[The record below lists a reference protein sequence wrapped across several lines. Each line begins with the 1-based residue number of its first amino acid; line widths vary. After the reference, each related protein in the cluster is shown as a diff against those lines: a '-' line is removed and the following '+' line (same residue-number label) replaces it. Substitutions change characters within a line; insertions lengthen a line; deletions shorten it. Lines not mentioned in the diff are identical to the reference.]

1 MQYQRTS
8 SCPLII
14 LIAGPYRSGTNDDPL
29 KMSANLR
36 RLENFALPIYRIG
49 HIPMIGEWVA
59 LPILRS
65 AGSNEVVSLVQEEFL
80 YPVAARLLTR
90 CDAVLRI
97 PGESKGADQDVRI
110 ARERVQDVVRIFLV
124 QALQR
129 KSREAARRY
138 AWYRAGS
145 RDLKAALTGP
155 RTASCT
161 SSP

>member
-1 MQYQRTS
+1 MHYIACICAFVSSILVKYMQYQS
-8 SCPLII
+8 ISLDPLLI

-36 RLENFALPIYRIG
+36 RLENFALPIYRTG

-65 AGSNEVVSLVQEEFL
+65 AESREVDSVVHEEFL

-97 PGESKGADQDVRI
+97 PGESEGADQDVRI
-110 ARERVQDVVRIFLV
+110 ARERGLPVFHSVEEIPVLNPTNPANDHGRPI
-124 QALQR
+124 
-129 KSREAARRY
+129 S
-138 AWYRAGS
+138 
-145 RDLKAALTGP
+145 
-155 RTASCT
+155 
-161 SSP
+161 

>member
-1 MQYQRTS
+1 MQSQRTS
-8 SCPLII
+8 SSPLII

-65 AGSNEVVSLVQEEFL
+65 AGSNEVASSVQEEFL

-97 PGESKGADQDVRI
+97 PGESKGADQDVQI
-110 ARERVQDVVRIFLV
+110 ARERGLPVFRSVEEIPVL
-124 QALQR
+124 
-129 KSREAARRY
+129 
-138 AWYRAGS
+138 
-145 RDLKAALTGP
+145 
-155 RTASCT
+155 
-161 SSP
+161 SPTNSANDHGRPIS